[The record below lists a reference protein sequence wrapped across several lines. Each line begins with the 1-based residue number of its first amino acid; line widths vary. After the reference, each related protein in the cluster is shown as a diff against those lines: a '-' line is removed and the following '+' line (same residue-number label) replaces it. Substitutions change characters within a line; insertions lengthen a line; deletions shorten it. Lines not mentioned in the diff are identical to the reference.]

1 MSSPQEAMDALPEG
15 AHLFVMNSNYL
26 EEIKRMTGG
35 RYVYHAVDSASFQ

>member
-1 MSSPQEAMDALPEG
+1 MSSPQEALDGLPEG
-15 AHLFVMNSNYL
+15 ANLFVMNSNYL